1 MAAIQRVLIV
11 GGGAAGWLTAAYL
24 ASALSRPPGRGI
36 EISLVESPEIGILG
50 VGEGTFPSIRGT
62 LSAIGVSEA
71 AFMQG
76 ANATFKQGVRFADWV
91 RPKGTAG
98 RAAYFHP
105 FNAPSARPGGP
116 ELLPYWLQGDAGL
129 DRPLAHA
136 VTLQATVAEALRAPK
151 RDQDGDWQG
160 PMNYA
165 YHFDA
170 TRFAGFLREEA
181 QRRGVRHLQAT
192 VERVELDETGAVAQV
207 HTRELGALSA
217 DLYIDCTGFRSA
229 LIGEALGAPFRD
241 VSDVLFADRAV
252 AIQVP
257 YPREDTPVA
266 PYTLSTA
273 HAAGWTW
280 DIGLTERRGVGYVYS
295 SRHTD
300 DAEAESVLRGY
311 IGPDAEALSA
321 RQLRF
326 RLGFRERQW
335 IRNCVA
341 VGLSGGFLDPLESSG
356 IGLIEAAVYLI
367 AHLFPFD
374 GETEAVSRLF
384 NRQMTARYSRIVDFL
399 KLHYCLSR
407 RPEPFWRD
415 NADPGTIPD
424 SLRDQLAMWRAR
436 PPHRLD
442 FVTDLEM
449 YPPSSWQF
457 VLYGM
462 EFATDPAGVAAAYR
476 DHVAA
481 RREFDTLAQVARH
494 ALVDLP
500 DHRAMVRRLH
510 GARAA
515 A

>member
-1 MAAIQRVLIV
+1 MERVLIV
-11 GGGAAGWLTAAYL
+11 GGGTAGWLTAAYL
-24 ASALSRPPGRGI
+24 ASTLSRPPGRGI
-36 EISLVESPEIGILG
+36 AISLVESPEIGILG

-62 LSAIGVSEA
+62 LAAIGVSEA

-91 RPKGTAG
+91 RPKGQPG
-98 RAAYFHP
+98 REAYFHP
-105 FNAPSARPGGP
+105 FNAISARPGGP
-116 ELLPYWLQGDAGL
+116 ELLPYWLQGDAGP
-129 DRPLAHA
+129 DAPLASA
-136 VTLQATVAEALRAPK
+136 ATLQAAVAEAFRAPK
-151 RDQDGDWQG
+151 RDQDGDWLG

-165 YHFDA
+165 FHFDA

-181 QRRGVRHLQAT
+181 KRRGVRHLLAT
-192 VERVELDETGAVAQV
+192 VDRVELDATGAVDCV
-207 HTRELGALSA
+207 HTRELGPLSA
-217 DLYIDCTGFRSA
+217 DLYIDCTGFRAA

-241 VSDVLFADRAV
+241 VSDTLFADRAV
-252 AIQVP
+252 ATQVP
-257 YPREDTPVA
+257 YPREDSPIA

-273 HAAGWTW
+273 HEAGWTW

-295 SRHTD
+295 SGHTD
-300 DAEAESVLRGY
+300 DTGAEAVLRRY
-311 IGPDAEALSA
+311 LGPDSDALSA

-326 RLGFRERQW
+326 RLGYRERPW

-341 VGLSGGFLDPLESSG
+341 VGLSGGFLEPLESSG
-356 IGLIEAAVYLI
+356 IGMIEAAIYLI
-367 AHLFPFD
+367 AHMFPFGGD
-374 GETEAVSRLF
+374 LEPAARLF
-384 NRQMTARYSRIVDFL
+384 NSQMSARYSRVVDFL
-399 KLHYCLSR
+399 KLHYCLSQ

-415 NADPGTIPD
+415 NADPATIPG
-424 SLRDQLAMWRAR
+424 SLRDQLAMWRTR

-462 EFATDPAGVAAAYR
+462 EFQTDPAGLAPAYG
-476 DHVAA
+476 DHAAA
-481 RREFDTLAQVARH
+481 RREFETLAEVARH
-494 ALVDLP
+494 ALRDLP
-500 DHRAMVRRLH
+500 DHRALVMRKH